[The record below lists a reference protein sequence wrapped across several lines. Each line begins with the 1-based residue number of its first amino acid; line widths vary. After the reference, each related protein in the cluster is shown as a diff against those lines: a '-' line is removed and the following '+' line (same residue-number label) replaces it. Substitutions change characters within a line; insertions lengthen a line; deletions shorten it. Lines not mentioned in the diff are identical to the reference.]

1 MDGLDERERQARN
14 RYLREWR
21 KKNPDKVR
29 EYQKRWYAKIADQME
44 QEQEEQSGEDGDAD
58 AG

>member
-1 MDGLDERERQARN
+1 MNDEEIRMLVRSENN

-29 EYQKRWYAKIADQME
+29 AINARYREKRAKQDKEA
-44 QEQEEQSGEDGDAD
+44 AD
-58 AG
+58 AKNEVNR